1 MLKVKKGGRGT
12 LDRGR
17 AGSRPMGAA
26 GRQGDILA
34 VPTGSTAGVR
44 AVTGR
49 QHMRRWPVSREE
61 T

>member
-26 GRQGDILA
+26 GRRGDILA
-34 VPTGSTAGVR
+34 APTGSTAGVG
-44 AVTGR
+44 AVTG
-49 QHMRRWPVSREE
+49 QQYVRRWPVSREE